1 MINVTHD
8 PITLEI
14 LSNALRSVADET
26 FVALR
31 KSAFSNNIKERAD
44 HSTALFDAKGRLIV
58 QSQQSLPIHVGGIAG
73 TIRVLLDK
81 FGDDLHEGD
90 VFVGNDPY
98 VAAGTHL
105 PDICISTPVFHSGL
119 LVGFSA
125 CTAHHADI
133 GGASVGGSA
142 GGLTEIYQEG
152 LRIPLVRLFS
162 RGKLVSDVF
171 EILLLNV
178 RGSEERKGD
187 YNAQVAAVSLGAQR
201 LIDICNRFGAGFV
214 ESAFD
219 ELVSRTRTRMQS
231 ALGAIPEGDY
241 FYEDV
246 MDGDGVRT
254 KALPVKVR
262 LGQHNGR
269 LTVDFEGTSAQAE
282 GNINS
287 PFNDTVATVM
297 FVLRSVLDP
306 EIATNHGLFDAV
318 DIVAPAGCLL
328 NPTFP
333 AAVTNR
339 SLTDQR
345 VCDVILGALSVAM
358 PGKVLAASNGSN
370 TGIYVYG
377 TDPRTGRPFYFFETM
392 GGGLGGRPT
401 KDGKDAVQVGVT
413 NTANSPIE
421 AIERDYPLLVEEY
434 AIADDSGGA
443 GRFRGGC
450 GLRRVFRPL
459 SECTFGG
466 IGERFD
472 HHPWGLLGGAEG
484 GTGFFAIKEADGTL
498 RRLPNNVPKVSVTP
512 DQRIVIQ
519 TPGAGGMGPPAER
532 AREALEEDLQS
543 GKFSEQ
549 YLKSHY
555 GFEQRVQN
563 KL

>member
-1 MINVTHD
+1 MNRNTLD

-14 LSNALRSVADET
+14 FSNALRSVADET

-81 FGDDLHEGD
+81 FGDDIHERD

-105 PDICISTPVFHSGL
+105 PDICISTPVFYAGQV
-119 LVGFSA
+119 VGFSA

-133 GGASVGGSA
+133 GGASVGGSS

-178 RGSEERKGD
+178 RGSDERKGD

-201 LIDICNRFGAGFV
+201 LIDICNRFGADFV
-214 ESAFD
+214 ESAFG
-219 ELVSRTRTRMQS
+219 ELMRRSRDRMQN
-231 ALGAIPEGDY
+231 ALTAIPEGDY

-246 MDGDGVRT
+246 MDDDGIAT
-254 KALPVKVR
+254 KALPIKVR
-262 LGQHNGR
+262 IGQHNGR
-269 LTVDFEGTSAQAE
+269 LTVDFEGTSVQAA

-306 EIATNHGLFDAV
+306 EIPTNYGVFDAI
-318 DIVAPAGCLL
+318 DIIAPTGCLV

-333 AAVTNR
+333 AGVTNR

-345 VCDVILGALSVAM
+345 ICDVVLGALSAAL
-358 PGKVLAASNGSN
+358 PDRVLAASNGSN
-370 TGIYVYG
+370 TGVYIYG
-377 TDPRTGRPFYFFETM
+377 TDPRTGSPFYFFETM
-392 GGGLGGRPT
+392 GGGLGARCT

-421 AIERDYPLLVEEY
+421 AIERDFPLLVEEY
-434 AIADDSGGA
+434 AIATDSGGA
-443 GRFRGGC
+443 GRYRGGS
-450 GLRRVFRPL
+450 GLRRIIRPL
-459 SECTFGG
+459 GNCTFGG
-466 IGERFD
+466 VGERFD
-472 HHPWGLLGGAEG
+472 HHPWGLHGGKEG
-484 GTGFFAIKEADGTL
+484 ATGFFAIEDADGTL
-498 RRLPNNVPKVSVTP
+498 HKLSNKVSKASLTP
-512 DQRIVIQ
+512 RQRIVMQ
-519 TPGAGGMGPPAER
+519 TAGAGGMGPPAQR
-532 AREALEEDLQS
+532 AREAIEEDLQS
-543 GKFSEQ
+543 GKFSER

-555 GFEQRVQN
+555 GS
-563 KL
+563 